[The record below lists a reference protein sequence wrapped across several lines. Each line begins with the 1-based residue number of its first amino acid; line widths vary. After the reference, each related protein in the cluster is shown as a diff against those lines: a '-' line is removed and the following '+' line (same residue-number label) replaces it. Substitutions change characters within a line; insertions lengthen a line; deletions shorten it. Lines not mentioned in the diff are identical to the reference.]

1 MMKKILFLT
10 MIFCA
15 MLQLHGSRTYLPTN
29 IRDTISIADDSTA
42 VDSIAVDTT
51 KTDSTDTDST
61 DTDSIVGIKR
71 LTVQERIEKLLE
83 GNLFKT
89 SQVGL
94 MVYDLTADTVVY
106 AYNERQTLRPASTQK
121 LTTAITAL
129 DRLGGAYRF
138 TTTLKYNGAI
148 YDASLPGRDERKS
161 NVLVGN
167 IIVVGGM
174 DPRFGSDDM
183 NAFVEALQK
192 QHIDTIY
199 GEIKEDRSFK
209 DADLLGKGW
218 CWDDKNPVLTPL
230 PWNRKDQFVQKFSQM
245 VRNAGI
251 VMRQRG
257 DIPRDSLGNR
267 LYSSMREHTDT
278 LISRHH
284 SMEQILVK
292 MMKESDNLYAESM
305 FYQIAASAT
314 KTKQHGRG
322 KDAAEVVK
330 ALIRKVG
337 LNPANYYVADGS
349 GLSLYNYQ
357 SAELQ
362 IKLLRYAF
370 RNSNIYEALY
380 PSLPIAGVD
389 GTLSKRMVK
398 SKARGNVHAKTGT
411 LTGVSSLSGYLTAA
425 NGNTLCFAIINQ
437 GMQSSSPAKN
447 FQDHVCNILCDY

>member
-1 MMKKILFLT
+1 
-10 MIFCA
+10 
-15 MLQLHGSRTYLPTN
+15 MLHIHGSRTYLPTN
-29 IRDTISIADDSTA
+29 IRGTISIDDVDTVLVDSVAMDTIVADSIDSDSIDS
-42 VDSIAVDTT
+42 DSIAE
-51 KTDSTDTDST
+51 
-61 DTDSIVGIKR
+61 KR
-71 LTVQERIEKLLE
+71 RLSVQERMEKLLE
-83 GNLFKT
+83 GSLFKT

-94 MVYDLTADTVVY
+94 MVYDLTADTVVF
-106 AYNERQTLRPASTQK
+106 AFNERQTLRPASTQK

-138 TTTLKYNGAI
+138 STTLKYSGAI
-148 YDASLPGRDERKS
+148 YDASLPGDENKKS

-167 IIVVGGM
+167 VIVVGGM

-192 QHIDTIY
+192 HNIDTIY
-199 GEIKEDRSFK
+199 GDIKEDRSFK
-209 DADLLGKGW
+209 DGDLLGMGW

-230 PWNRKDQFVQKFSQM
+230 PWNRKDQFVQKFTQM

-251 VMRQRG
+251 VMRQRT

-267 LYSSMREHTDT
+267 LYSSMKDRTDT
-278 LISRHH
+278 LTTRHH
-284 SMEQILVK
+284 SMDQILVK

-314 KTKQHGRG
+314 KTKRNGRA

-330 ALIRKVG
+330 TLIRKVG

-362 IKLLRYAF
+362 VRLLRYAF
-370 RNSNIYEALY
+370 RNSNIYENLY

-389 GTLSKRMVK
+389 GTLSKRMQK

-411 LTGVSSLSGYLTAA
+411 LTGVSSLSGYATAA

-437 GMQSSSPAKN
+437 GMQRSAPAKS
-447 FQDHVCNILCDY
+447 FQDQVCGILCDYGAE